1 MGPIVRKL
9 KTEYQSLESHNLWS
23 PKDMNAKADANKIAG
38 LHAKFN
44 KLTEKVG
51 SQSPAGFV
59 RKCWTFGGDHVQ
71 AD

>member
-1 MGPIVRKL
+1 
-9 KTEYQSLESHNLWS
+9 
-23 PKDMNAKADANKIAG
+23 MNAKADANKIAG

-51 SQSPAGFV
+51 SQSPGGFV